1 MLVAL
6 LEPLFGPVP
15 SSLEWDL
22 DREWELDLD
31 RGRDFLL
38 LSEENKVSDEES
50 LGLSPVKT
58 GLKRQKYFLWPL
70 RARTWPA

>member
-6 LEPLFGPVP
+6 LEPLLGMAP

-22 DREWELDLD
+22 DLEWELDLD
-31 RGRDFLL
+31 LDRDFLL
-38 LSEENKVSDEES
+38 QSEENDVSDEES

-70 RARTWPA
+70 RARTWPL

>member
-6 LEPLFGPVP
+6 LELFLGTAP

-22 DREWELDLD
+22 DLECELDLD
-31 RGRDFLL
+31 LERDFRL
-38 LSEENKVSDEES
+38 LSEKEVSDEES
-50 LGLSPVKT
+50 SPVKT

-70 RARTWPA
+70 RASTWPL